1 MTNIYEHFPTFDNLE
16 LFNKVKDLLSDL
28 NFIDTTSDIDE
39 MPNLGWICPH
49 AKEPRIF
56 IYVNFN
62 KEPIADY
69 DGVYNEIELLSEF
82 TRKGYSPNCLDDLL
96 SEVKTQI
103 EECEISIFNSFY
115 LRPKTKR
122 K

>member
-1 MTNIYEHFPTFDNLE
+1 MTNIDKHFPAFDNLE
-16 LFNKVKDLLSDL
+16 LFNKIKDLLTDL
-28 NFIDTTSDIDE
+28 NFVDTTCEIDDI
-39 MPNLGWICPH
+39 PNLGYICPW
-49 AKEPRIF
+49 AKEPRIYV
-56 IYVNFN
+56 YVNFN

-96 SEVKTQI
+96 SEVKTQL
-103 EECEISIFNSFY
+103 ENCDDTRFNSFY
-115 LRPKTKR
+115 LRPRTKR